1 MLLKPKEDNKMW
13 NELIGQE
20 FSVKTLQQASLDS
33 KSALTGKVVSGF
45 SQAWL
50 ITGPPGSGRSTAAR
64 LFAATLQCEANGCG
78 KCVSCVS
85 VKNGTHPDVH
95 VITPT
100 GLSYGIDDT
109 RDLVREAAMLPSLG
123 QWNII
128 ILEDADCLTTE
139 AGNALLKAIE
149 EPAKLTMWILCSPS
163 SKDVLITI
171 KSRCR
176 IVSLRTPPAEEI
188 AELLIKRDG
197 IDKAMAHFAAHA
209 SLGHVGRAKLLATDE
224 QVRERRS
231 LVLQVPFELKDLPSC
246 FAAAQRLVDAATE
259 DADIATDEMDEKE
272 LDNLLRAYG
281 QGAEGVSK
289 TKVQR
294 LASSAKKEL
303 EEGQKKRYKRI
314 TRDRL
319 DLTLQELAAFYRDV
333 LVLQTG
339 ADLELFHTEM
349 KGSLQRFADSS
360 SINSSIKRLD
370 AVEATRRMLNSEA
383 APLLVLESLTVQLA
397 RA

>member
-1 MLLKPKEDNKMW
+1 MW
-13 NELIGQE
+13 QELIGQE
-20 FSVKTLQQASLDS
+20 FSVKALQQAALDS
-33 KSALTGKVVSGF
+33 KEALTVKVMPGF

-50 ITGPPGSGRSTAAR
+50 LTGPPGSGRSTAAR
-64 LFAATLQCEANGCG
+64 LFAATLQCEQNGCG
-78 KCVSCVS
+78 KCISCIS
-85 VKNGTHPDVH
+85 VNTGTHPDVK
-95 VITPT
+95 VIAPQ

-109 RDLVREAAMLPSLG
+109 KDLVREATLMPSLG

-128 ILEDADCLTTE
+128 ILEDADRLTTE

-149 EPAKLTMWILCSPS
+149 EPAKLTMWILCAPS

-171 KSRCR
+171 RSRCR
-176 IVSLRTPPAEEI
+176 IVSLRTPPADAI
-188 AELLIKRDG
+188 ADLLIKRDG
-197 IDKAMAHFAAHA
+197 IDNAMAHFAAHA

-272 LDNLLRAYG
+272 LNNLLRAYG
-281 QGAEGVSK
+281 EGAEGV
-289 TKVQR
+289 TKRKVER

-303 EEGQKKRYKRI
+303 EDGQKKRYKRI

-349 KGSLQRFADSS
+349 KGSIQRFADSS
-360 SINSSIKRLD
+360 SVNSTIKRLD
-370 AVEATRRMLNSEA
+370 SVESTRRMLNSEA

>member
-1 MLLKPKEDNKMW
+1 MW

-33 KSALTGKVVSGF
+33 KLALTGKVVSGF

-64 LFAATLQCEANGCG
+64 LFAASLQCEANGCG
-78 KCVSCVS
+78 KCVSCIS

-109 RDLVREAAMLPSLG
+109 KDLVKEAAMLPGLG

-128 ILEDADCLTTE
+128 ILEDADRLTTE

-149 EPAKLTMWILCSPS
+149 EPAKLTMWILCAPS

-383 APLLVLESLTVQLA
+383 APLLVLESMTVQLA

>member
-1 MLLKPKEDNKMW
+1 MW
-13 NELIGQE
+13 QELIGQE
-20 FSVKTLQQASLDS
+20 FSVKALQQAALDS
-33 KSALTGKVVSGF
+33 KEALTGKVMPGF
-45 SQAWL
+45 CQAWL
-50 ITGPPGSGRSTAAR
+50 LTGPPGSGRSTAAR
-64 LFAATLQCEANGCG
+64 LFAATLQCEQSGCG
-78 KCVSCVS
+78 KCISCIS
-85 VKNGTHPDVH
+85 VNNGTHPDVK
-95 VITPT
+95 VIAPQ
-100 GLSYGIDDT
+100 GLSYGIGDT
-109 RDLVREAAMLPSLG
+109 KDLVREATLMPSLG

-128 ILEDADCLTTE
+128 ILEDADRLTTE

-149 EPAKLTMWILCSPS
+149 EPAKLTMWILCAPS

-171 KSRCR
+171 RSRCR
-176 IVSLRTPPAEEI
+176 IVSLRTPPADAI
-188 AELLIKRDG
+188 ADLLIKRDG

-272 LDNLLRAYG
+272 LNNLLRAYG
-281 QGAEGVSK
+281 EGAEGV
-289 TKVQR
+289 TKRKVER

-349 KGSLQRFADSS
+349 KGSIQRFADSS
-360 SINSSIKRLD
+360 SVNSTIKRLD
-370 AVEATRRMLNSEA
+370 SVESTRRMLNSEA

>member
-1 MLLKPKEDNKMW
+1 MW

-78 KCVSCVS
+78 KCVSCIS

-109 RDLVREAAMLPSLG
+109 KDLVREAAMLPSLG

-128 ILEDADCLTTE
+128 ILEDADRLTTE

-149 EPAKLTMWILCSPS
+149 EPAKLTMWILCAPS

-188 AELLIKRDG
+188 AELLIKRHG

-303 EEGQKKRYKRI
+303 EDGQKKRYKRI

>member
-1 MLLKPKEDNKMW
+1 MW

-33 KSALTGKVVSGF
+33 KLALTGKVVSGF

-64 LFAATLQCEANGCG
+64 LFAASLQCEANGCG
-78 KCVSCVS
+78 KCVSCIS

-109 RDLVREAAMLPSLG
+109 KDLVKEAAMLPGLG

-128 ILEDADCLTTE
+128 ILEDADRLTTE

-149 EPAKLTMWILCSPS
+149 EPAKLTMWILCAPS

-294 LASSAKKEL
+294 LASGAKKEL

-383 APLLVLESLTVQLA
+383 APLLVLESMTVQLA

>member
-1 MLLKPKEDNKMW
+1 MW

-78 KCVSCVS
+78 KCVSCIS

-109 RDLVREAAMLPSLG
+109 KDLVREAAMLPSLG

-128 ILEDADCLTTE
+128 ILEDADRLTTE

-149 EPAKLTMWILCSPS
+149 EPAKLTMWILCAPS

-176 IVSLRTPPAEEI
+176 IVSLRTPPAEER

-303 EEGQKKRYKRI
+303 EDGQKKRYKRI

>member
-1 MLLKPKEDNKMW
+1 MW

-33 KSALTGKVVSGF
+33 KLALTGKVVSGF

-64 LFAATLQCEANGCG
+64 LFAASLQCEANGCG
-78 KCVSCVS
+78 KCVSCIS

-109 RDLVREAAMLPSLG
+109 KDLVKEAAMLPGLG

-128 ILEDADCLTTE
+128 ILEDADRLTTE

-149 EPAKLTMWILCSPS
+149 EPAKLTMWILCAPS

-294 LASSAKKEL
+294 LASGAKKEL

-360 SINSSIKRLD
+360 NINSSIKRLD

-383 APLLVLESLTVQLA
+383 APLLVLESMTVQLA

>member
-1 MLLKPKEDNKMW
+1 MW

-33 KSALTGKVVSGF
+33 KLALTGKVVSGF

-64 LFAATLQCEANGCG
+64 LFATTLQCEENGCG
-78 KCVSCVS
+78 KCVSCIS

-95 VITPT
+95 VITPS
-100 GLSYGIDDT
+100 GLSYGISDT
-109 RDLVREAAMLPSLG
+109 KDLVREAAMLPSLG

-128 ILEDADCLTTE
+128 ILEDADRLTTE

-149 EPAKLTMWILCSPS
+149 EPARLTMWILCAPS

-294 LASSAKKEL
+294 LASGAKKEL

-360 SINSSIKRLD
+360 SINSAIKRLD

-383 APLLVLESLTVQLA
+383 APLLVLESMTVQLA

>member
-1 MLLKPKEDNKMW
+1 MW

-33 KSALTGKVVSGF
+33 KAALTGKVVSGF

-78 KCVSCVS
+78 KCVSCIS

-109 RDLVREAAMLPSLG
+109 KDLVREAAMLPSLG

-128 ILEDADCLTTE
+128 ILEDADRLTTE

-149 EPAKLTMWILCSPS
+149 EPAKLTMWILCAPS

-176 IVSLRTPPAEEI
+176 IVSLRTPPAKEI

-294 LASSAKKEL
+294 LASSARKEL

>member
-78 KCVSCVS
+78 KCVSCIS

-128 ILEDADCLTTE
+128 ILEDADRLTTE

-149 EPAKLTMWILCSPS
+149 EPAKLTMWILCAPS

>member
-1 MLLKPKEDNKMW
+1 MANMW

-78 KCVSCVS
+78 KCVSCIS

-109 RDLVREAAMLPSLG
+109 KDLVREAAMLPSLG

-128 ILEDADCLTTE
+128 ILEDADRLTTE

-149 EPAKLTMWILCSPS
+149 EPAKLTMWILCAPS

-188 AELLIKRDG
+188 ADLLIKRDG

-303 EEGQKKRYKRI
+303 EDGQKKRYKRI

>member
-1 MLLKPKEDNKMW
+1 MW

-33 KSALTGKVVSGF
+33 KLALTGKVVSGF

-64 LFAATLQCEANGCG
+64 LFAATLQCEENGCG
-78 KCVSCVS
+78 KCVSCIS

-100 GLSYGIDDT
+100 GLSYGISDT
-109 RDLVREAAMLPSLG
+109 KDLVREAAMLPSLG

-128 ILEDADCLTTE
+128 ILEDADRLTTE

-149 EPAKLTMWILCSPS
+149 EPAKLTMWILCAPS

-197 IDKAMAHFAAHA
+197 IDKATAHFAAHA

-294 LASSAKKEL
+294 LASGAKKEL

-383 APLLVLESLTVQLA
+383 APLLVLESMTVQLA

>member
-1 MLLKPKEDNKMW
+1 MW
-13 NELIGQE
+13 QELIDQE
-20 FSVKTLQQASLDS
+20 FSVKALQQAAQDS
-33 KSALTGKVVSGF
+33 KEALTGKVMPGF

-50 ITGPPGSGRSTAAR
+50 LTGPPGSGRSTAAR
-64 LFAATLQCEANGCG
+64 LFAATLQCEENGCG
-78 KCVSCVS
+78 KCVSCIS

-95 VITPT
+95 VVAPQ

-109 RDLVREAAMLPSLG
+109 KSLVREAALMPSLS

-128 ILEDADCLTTE
+128 ILEDADRLTTE

-149 EPAKLTMWILCSPS
+149 EPAKLTMWILCAPS

-171 KSRCR
+171 RSRCR
-176 IVSLRTPPAEEI
+176 IVSLRTPPAEAI

-272 LDNLLRAYG
+272 LNNLLRAYG
-281 QGAEGVSK
+281 EGAEGV
-289 TKVQR
+289 TKRKVER

-339 ADLELFHTEM
+339 ADIELFHSEM
-349 KGSLQRFADSS
+349 KGSIQRFADSS
-360 SINSSIKRLD
+360 SINSTIKRLD
-370 AVEATRRMLNSEA
+370 SVESTRRMLNSEA

>member
-1 MLLKPKEDNKMW
+1 MW

-33 KSALTGKVVSGF
+33 KLALTGKVVSGF

-64 LFAATLQCEANGCG
+64 LFATTLQCEENGCG
-78 KCVSCVS
+78 KCVSCSS

-100 GLSYGIDDT
+100 GLSYGISDT
-109 RDLVREAAMLPSLG
+109 KDLVREAAMLPSLG

-128 ILEDADCLTTE
+128 ILEDADRLTTE

-149 EPAKLTMWILCSPS
+149 EPAKLTMWILCAPS

-294 LASSAKKEL
+294 LASGAKKEL

-383 APLLVLESLTVQLA
+383 APLLVLESMTVQLA

>member
-1 MLLKPKEDNKMW
+1 MW
-13 NELIGQE
+13 QELIGQE
-20 FSVKTLQQASLDS
+20 FSVKALQQAAQDS
-33 KSALTGKVVSGF
+33 NEALTGKVMPGF

-50 ITGPPGSGRSTAAR
+50 LTGPPGSGRSTAAR
-64 LFAATLQCEANGCG
+64 LFAATLQCEEKGCG
-78 KCVSCVS
+78 KCVSCIS

-95 VITPT
+95 VVAPQ

-109 RDLVREAAMLPSLG
+109 KSLVREAALMPSLS

-128 ILEDADCLTTE
+128 ILEDADRLTTE

-149 EPAKLTMWILCSPS
+149 EPAKLTMWILCAPS

-171 KSRCR
+171 RSRCR
-176 IVSLRTPPAEEI
+176 IVSLRTPPADAI

-272 LDNLLRAYG
+272 LNNLLRAYG
-281 QGAEGVSK
+281 EGAEGV
-289 TKVQR
+289 TKRKVER

-339 ADLELFHTEM
+339 ADIDLFHSEM
-349 KGSLQRFADSS
+349 KGSIQRFADSS
-360 SINSSIKRLD
+360 SINSTIKRLD
-370 AVEATRRMLNSEA
+370 SVEATRRMLNSEA

>member
-1 MLLKPKEDNKMW
+1 MW

-33 KSALTGKVVSGF
+33 KLALTGKVVSGF

-64 LFAATLQCEANGCG
+64 LFAATLQCEENGCG
-78 KCVSCVS
+78 KCVSCIS

-100 GLSYGIDDT
+100 GLSYGISDT
-109 RDLVREAAMLPSLG
+109 KDLVREAAMLPSLG

-128 ILEDADCLTTE
+128 ILEDADRLTTE

-149 EPAKLTMWILCSPS
+149 EPARLTMWILCAPS

-294 LASSAKKEL
+294 LASGAKKEL

>member
-1 MLLKPKEDNKMW
+1 MW

-33 KSALTGKVVSGF
+33 KLALTGKVVSGF

-64 LFAATLQCEANGCG
+64 LFAATLQCEENGCG
-78 KCVSCVS
+78 KCVSCIS

-100 GLSYGIDDT
+100 GLSYGISDT
-109 RDLVREAAMLPSLG
+109 KDLVREAAMLPSLG

-128 ILEDADCLTTE
+128 ILEDADRLTTE

-149 EPAKLTMWILCSPS
+149 EPAKLTMWILCAPS

-272 LDNLLRAYG
+272 LDDLLRAYG

-294 LASSAKKEL
+294 LASGAKKEL

-383 APLLVLESLTVQLA
+383 APLLVLESMTVQLA

>member
-1 MLLKPKEDNKMW
+1 MW
-13 NELIGQE
+13 QELIGQE
-20 FSVKTLQQASLDS
+20 FSVKALQQAAQDS
-33 KSALTGKVVSGF
+33 NEALTGKVMPGF

-50 ITGPPGSGRSTAAR
+50 LTGPPGSGRSTAAR
-64 LFAATLQCEANGCG
+64 LFAATLQCEENGCG
-78 KCVSCVS
+78 KCVSCIS

-95 VITPT
+95 VVAPQ

-109 RDLVREAAMLPSLG
+109 KSLVREAALMPSLS

-128 ILEDADCLTTE
+128 ILEDADRLTTE

-149 EPAKLTMWILCSPS
+149 EPAKLTMWILCAPS

-171 KSRCR
+171 RSRCR
-176 IVSLRTPPAEEI
+176 IVSLRTPPADAI

-272 LDNLLRAYG
+272 LNNLLRAYG
-281 QGAEGVSK
+281 EGAEGV
-289 TKVQR
+289 TKRKVER

-339 ADLELFHTEM
+339 ADIELFHSEM
-349 KGSLQRFADSS
+349 KGSIQRFADSS
-360 SINSSIKRLD
+360 SINSTIKRLD
-370 AVEATRRMLNSEA
+370 SVEATRRMLNSEA

>member
-1 MLLKPKEDNKMW
+1 
-13 NELIGQE
+13 
-20 FSVKTLQQASLDS
+20 LQQASLDS
-33 KSALTGKVVSGF
+33 KLALTGKVVSGF

-64 LFAATLQCEANGCG
+64 LFATTLQCEENGCG
-78 KCVSCVS
+78 KCVSCIS

-100 GLSYGIDDT
+100 GLSYGISDT
-109 RDLVREAAMLPSLG
+109 KDLVREAAMLPSLG

-128 ILEDADCLTTE
+128 ILEDADRLTTE

-149 EPAKLTMWILCSPS
+149 EPARLTMWILCAPS

-294 LASSAKKEL
+294 LASGAKKEL

-383 APLLVLESLTVQLA
+383 APLLVLESMTVQLA

>member
-1 MLLKPKEDNKMW
+1 MW

-33 KSALTGKVVSGF
+33 KLALTGKVVSGF

-64 LFAATLQCEANGCG
+64 LFAATLQCEENGCG
-78 KCVSCVS
+78 KCVSCIS

-100 GLSYGIDDT
+100 GLSYGISDT
-109 RDLVREAAMLPSLG
+109 KDLVREAAMLPSLG

-128 ILEDADCLTTE
+128 ILEDADRLTTE

-149 EPAKLTMWILCSPS
+149 EPARLTMWILCAPS

-188 AELLIKRDG
+188 AELLVKRDG

-294 LASSAKKEL
+294 LASGAKKEL

-383 APLLVLESLTVQLA
+383 APLLVLESMTVQLA

>member
-1 MLLKPKEDNKMW
+1 MW
-13 NELIGQE
+13 QELIGQE
-20 FSVKTLQQASLDS
+20 FSVKALQQAAQDS
-33 KSALTGKVVSGF
+33 NEALTGKVMPGF

-50 ITGPPGSGRSTAAR
+50 LTGPPGSGRSTAAR
-64 LFAATLQCEANGCG
+64 LFAATLQCEENGCG
-78 KCVSCVS
+78 KCVSCIS

-95 VITPT
+95 VVAPQ

-109 RDLVREAAMLPSLG
+109 KSLVREAALMPSLS

-128 ILEDADCLTTE
+128 ILEDADRLTTE

-149 EPAKLTMWILCSPS
+149 EPAKLTMWILCAPS

-171 KSRCR
+171 RSRCR
-176 IVSLRTPPAEEI
+176 IVSLRTPPADAI

-209 SLGHVGRAKLLATDE
+209 SLGHVGRAKLLATNE

-272 LDNLLRAYG
+272 LNNLLRAYG
-281 QGAEGVSK
+281 EGAEGV
-289 TKVQR
+289 TKRKVER

-339 ADLELFHTEM
+339 AELELFHTEM
-349 KGSLQRFADSS
+349 KGSIQRFADSS
-360 SINSSIKRLD
+360 SINSTIKRLD
-370 AVEATRRMLNSEA
+370 SVESTRRMLNSEA

>member
-1 MLLKPKEDNKMW
+1 MW

-64 LFAATLQCEANGCG
+64 LFAATLQCEENGCG
-78 KCVSCVS
+78 KCVSCIS

-100 GLSYGIDDT
+100 GLSYGISDT
-109 RDLVREAAMLPSLG
+109 KDLVREAAMLPSLG

-128 ILEDADCLTTE
+128 ILEDADRLTTE

-149 EPAKLTMWILCSPS
+149 EPARLTMWILCAPS

-176 IVSLRTPPAEEI
+176 IVSLRTPPADEI

-259 DADIATDEMDEKE
+259 DADIATNEMDEKE

-294 LASSAKKEL
+294 LASGAKKEL

-383 APLLVLESLTVQLA
+383 APLLVLESMTVQLA

>member
-1 MLLKPKEDNKMW
+1 MW

-33 KSALTGKVVSGF
+33 KLALTGKVVSGF

-78 KCVSCVS
+78 KCVSCIS

-100 GLSYGIDDT
+100 GLSYGISDT
-109 RDLVREAAMLPSLG
+109 KDLVREAAMLPSLG

-128 ILEDADCLTTE
+128 ILEDADRLTTE

-149 EPAKLTMWILCSPS
+149 EPARLTMWILCAPS

-176 IVSLRTPPAEEI
+176 IVSLRTPPADEI

-294 LASSAKKEL
+294 LASGAKKEL

-383 APLLVLESLTVQLA
+383 APLLVLESMTVQLA

>member
-1 MLLKPKEDNKMW
+1 MW

-33 KSALTGKVVSGF
+33 KLALTGKVVSGF

-64 LFAATLQCEANGCG
+64 LFAATLQCEENGCG
-78 KCVSCVS
+78 KCVSCIS

-100 GLSYGIDDT
+100 GLSYGISDT
-109 RDLVREAAMLPSLG
+109 KDLVREAAMLPSLG

-128 ILEDADCLTTE
+128 ILEDADRLTTE

-149 EPAKLTMWILCSPS
+149 EPARLTMWILCAPS

-197 IDKAMAHFAAHA
+197 IDKAMAYFAAHA

-272 LDNLLRAYG
+272 LDNVLRAYG

-294 LASSAKKEL
+294 LASGAKKEL

-383 APLLVLESLTVQLA
+383 APLLVLESMTVQLA

>member
-1 MLLKPKEDNKMW
+1 MW
-13 NELIGQE
+13 QELIGQE
-20 FSVKTLQQASLDS
+20 FSVKALQQAALDS
-33 KSALTGKVVSGF
+33 KLALTGKVMPGF

-50 ITGPPGSGRSTAAR
+50 LTGPPGSGRSTAAR
-64 LFAATLQCEANGCG
+64 LFAATLQCEQNGCG
-78 KCVSCVS
+78 KCISCIS
-85 VKNGTHPDVH
+85 VNNGTHPDVH
-95 VITPT
+95 VIAPQ
-100 GLSYGIDDT
+100 GLSYGIGDT
-109 RDLVREAAMLPSLG
+109 KDLVREAALMPSLG

-128 ILEDADCLTTE
+128 ILEDADRLTTE

-149 EPAKLTMWILCSPS
+149 EPAKLTMWILCAPS

-171 KSRCR
+171 RSRCR
-176 IVSLRTPPAEEI
+176 IVSLRTPPADAI
-188 AELLIKRDG
+188 ANLLIKRDG

-272 LDNLLRAYG
+272 LNNLLRVYG
-281 QGAEGVSK
+281 EGAEGV
-289 TKVQR
+289 TKRKVER

-339 ADLELFHTEM
+339 ANLELFHTEM
-349 KGSLQRFADSS
+349 KGSIQRFADSS
-360 SINSSIKRLD
+360 SINSTIKRLD
-370 AVEATRRMLNSEA
+370 SVESTRRMLNSEA

>member
-1 MLLKPKEDNKMW
+1 MW

-78 KCVSCVS
+78 KCVSCIS

-109 RDLVREAAMLPSLG
+109 KDLVREAAMLPSLG

-128 ILEDADCLTTE
+128 ILEDADRLTTE

-149 EPAKLTMWILCSPS
+149 EPAKLTMWILCAPS

-209 SLGHVGRAKLLATDE
+209 SLGHVGRAKLFATDE

-303 EEGQKKRYKRI
+303 EDGQKKRYKRI

>member
-1 MLLKPKEDNKMW
+1 MW

-33 KSALTGKVVSGF
+33 KLALTGKVVSGF

-64 LFAATLQCEANGCG
+64 LFAATLQCEENGCG
-78 KCVSCVS
+78 KCVSCIS

-100 GLSYGIDDT
+100 GLSYGISDT
-109 RDLVREAAMLPSLG
+109 KDLVREAAMLPSLG

-128 ILEDADCLTTE
+128 ILEDADRLTTE

-149 EPAKLTMWILCSPS
+149 EPARLTMWILCAPS

-294 LASSAKKEL
+294 LASGAKKEL

-333 LVLQTG
+333 LVFQTG

-383 APLLVLESLTVQLA
+383 APLLVLESMTVQLA

>member
-1 MLLKPKEDNKMW
+1 MW

-33 KSALTGKVVSGF
+33 KLALTGKVVSGF

-78 KCVSCVS
+78 KCVSCIS

-109 RDLVREAAMLPSLG
+109 KDLVREAAMLPSLG

-128 ILEDADCLTTE
+128 ILEDADRLTTE

-149 EPAKLTMWILCSPS
+149 EPAKLTMWILCAPS

-303 EEGQKKRYKRI
+303 EDGQKKRYKRI

-383 APLLVLESLTVQLA
+383 VPLLVLESLTVQLA

>member
-1 MLLKPKEDNKMW
+1 MW

-33 KSALTGKVVSGF
+33 KLALTGKVVSGF

-64 LFAATLQCEANGCG
+64 LFAATLQCEENGCG
-78 KCVSCVS
+78 KCVSCIS

-100 GLSYGIDDT
+100 GLSYGISDT
-109 RDLVREAAMLPSLG
+109 KDLVREAAMLPSLG

-128 ILEDADCLTTE
+128 ILEDADRLTTE

-149 EPAKLTMWILCSPS
+149 EPAKLTMWILCAPS

-176 IVSLRTPPAEEI
+176 IVSLRTPPADEI

-294 LASSAKKEL
+294 LASGAKKEL

-339 ADLELFHTEM
+339 AELELFHTEM

-383 APLLVLESLTVQLA
+383 APLLVLESMTVQLA

>member
-1 MLLKPKEDNKMW
+1 MW

-78 KCVSCVS
+78 KCVSCIS

-109 RDLVREAAMLPSLG
+109 KDLVREAAMLPSLG

-128 ILEDADCLTTE
+128 ILEDADRLTTE

-149 EPAKLTMWILCSPS
+149 EPAKLTMWILCAPS

-303 EEGQKKRYKRI
+303 EDGQKKRYKRI

>member
-1 MLLKPKEDNKMW
+1 MW

-33 KSALTGKVVSGF
+33 KLALTGKVVSGF

-64 LFAATLQCEANGCG
+64 LFAATLQCEENGCG
-78 KCVSCVS
+78 KCVSCIS

-100 GLSYGIDDT
+100 GLSYGISDT
-109 RDLVREAAMLPSLG
+109 KDLVREAAMLPSLG

-128 ILEDADCLTTE
+128 ILEDADRLTTE

-149 EPAKLTMWILCSPS
+149 EPAKLTMWILCAPS

-176 IVSLRTPPAEEI
+176 IVSLRTPPADEI

-272 LDNLLRAYG
+272 LDDLLRAYG

-294 LASSAKKEL
+294 LASGAKKEL
-303 EEGQKKRYKRI
+303 EEGQKKRYKRV

-383 APLLVLESLTVQLA
+383 APLLVLESMTVQLA